1 MQAAIFDE
9 MSDTVE
15 WGEHDEKSVPPTTT
29 LEGDPLTAARP
40 YATDESRWEAVV
52 TREPEADGHFFLAV
66 KTTGIY
72 CRPVCPS
79 RMPNR
84 ENVQFFDD
92 GQAAEAA
99 GYRPCK
105 RCRPQA
111 MEEADAS
118 VQAIIQACRIIEQ
131 AQQQPSLQ
139 QLADEV
145 GLSKYHFHR
154 LFKKVVGVTPR
165 QYAAEK
171 RTQRVREELQKETA
185 VTDAMY
191 NAGFESSSRFY
202 ETAVSSLGM
211 KPKEYLEG
219 GPGLS
224 IRYAIVQ
231 SYLGWVLVAATGR
244 GVCNIEFGD
253 TAQSLR
259 ARLQSRFPQAKLEAG
274 DAQFE
279 QTVSQVLA
287 FLERPQQ
294 GLKVPLDIQGTAFQR
309 RVWSALREI
318 PPGATASYGDVAA
331 SIGKPTAARAVA
343 GACAANKIAV
353 AIPCHRV
360 VRSDGE
366 LGGYRWGVARKREI
380 LQREAE

>member
-1 MQAAIFDE
+1 MQTSITFSTPE
-9 MSDTVE
+9 TIE
-15 WGEHDEKSVPPTTT
+15 WDEHDHELQQEQESSFMNRTR
-29 LEGDPLTAARP
+29 L
-40 YATDESRWEAVV
+40 YATDESRWQAVV
-52 TREPEADGHFFLAV
+52 TREPEADGHFFLGV

-84 ENVQFFDD
+84 QNVQFFDD
-92 GQAAEAA
+92 DQAAEAA

-105 RCRPQA
+105 RCKPQA

-118 VQAIIQACRIIEQ
+118 VQAIIQTCRIIEE
-131 AQQQPSLQ
+131 AEQQPSLQ

-154 LFKKVVGVTPR
+154 LFKKIVGVTPR

-191 NAGFESSSRFY
+191 KAGFESSSRFY
-202 ETAVSSLGM
+202 ETAASSLGM
-211 KPKEYLEG
+211 KPREYLLG
-219 GPGLS
+219 APGLS
-224 IRYAIVQ
+224 IRYAIKQ
-231 SYLGWVLVAATGR
+231 SYLGWVLVAATDR
-244 GVCNIEFGD
+244 GICNIEFGN
-253 TAQSLR
+253 TPQNLQ
-259 ARLQSRFPQAKLEAG
+259 ARLESRFPQAKLEAG
-274 DAQFE
+274 DPQFE
-279 QTVSQVLA
+279 QSVSQVLA

-294 GLKVPLDIQGTAFQR
+294 GLQLPLDIQGTAFQQ

-318 PPGATASYGDVAA
+318 PAGSTASYGDVAA
-331 SIGKPTAARAVA
+331 QIGKPTAARAVA

-360 VRSDGE
+360 VRSDGG
-366 LGGYRWGVARKREI
+366 LGGYRWGLSRKQAILDREV
-380 LQREAE
+380 E